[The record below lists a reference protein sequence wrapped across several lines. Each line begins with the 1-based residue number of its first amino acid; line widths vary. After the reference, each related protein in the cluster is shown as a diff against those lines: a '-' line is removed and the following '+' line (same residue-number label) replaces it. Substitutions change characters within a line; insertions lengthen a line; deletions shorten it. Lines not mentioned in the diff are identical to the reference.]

1 MATGRVFG
9 AVLVACLCGAV
20 AADRAGLADRH
31 GTCVALLAETLDG
44 DAAADA
50 CLTLARANALGDG
63 HVARILTDDAADN
76 HTDDHADD
84 HADDHGHGDDRGD
97 DAHGDDDAHGA
108 HAGHHEKHER
118 PYEALI
124 YMSAALMIGAATLYV
139 ISRFLEGV
147 PYTMAVFIL
156 GVVLALAH
164 HGSQERLGV
173 YSRSL
178 KLWEHI
184 NPELLLYSF
193 MPILLFGDAM
203 QLNLHLFYTKM
214 RQCITLAGPGVLL
227 ASFVTAFFA
236 RHCLPYDWKWWNCCV
251 FGSITAAT
259 DPVAVVALLN
269 ALGASPG
276 LTMAITGES
285 LFNDGTA
292 MVLFYLFMSLAEDEG
307 RYIAGPGDPAGYG
320 SIARFFLKMVLGGI
334 GLGFAFG
341 FAALVCLQLA
351 RRKYDETATTL
362 QITVTVGVA
371 YLSFYVAD
379 SLCGCSGVLSTV
391 FAALVIARFGWV
403 HVTSRETMVS
413 VWEFLG
419 YLANTLIFMLAG
431 SLTGE
436 ILYENWHERG
446 GDEPHWLGP
455 YDYFVLLYTWAA
467 LMLIRGV
474 MMVGL
479 WPLLSYFERHHSS
492 TKMLDWRDGVVM
504 TWGGLRGAVGLALAM
519 VVDEHIEVAG
529 ITVRAAVKFPQQL
542 LFLVAGVSFLTLL
555 VNGWTSASLLNYL
568 KMTTPSEDTKHL
580 RIYARTQAE
589 KKAAEAFAEIANK
602 YGLAVDDGPRPDR
615 ADAASKWHVVRSARN
630 LGIIRSAMAYDAATF
645 GGGVVAAGLADDV
658 HDGAPVAAGDVP
670 QRMRGLFLRTLK
682 AEYWKMIELGL
693 IPPGSAA
700 SQILPI
706 SCDAAMDH
714 IATDLRDFM
723 VVERAARDLK
733 GAEYLN
739 KVEGGCVKAF
749 GFAASSNQRYYVLLA
764 YKAAHLHTLAH
775 VRDVFAYF
783 VSSGAFAV
791 DLRADFYAE
800 VEAQIAQCQAYMDQT
815 FPREEHAAINRDL
828 VAEVLLEIK
837 HDVYVK
843 LEEEGL
849 LATKDRDILAEHLI
863 EATNELHKKRA
874 EDAER
879 LRRSTLELAKEKK
892 ANAKKGRV
900 APADDAEAKD
910 AEPEPDAAAAKLQA
924 RVRGKQE
931 RAHPK
936 APTARAAT
944 YDAEAPPPGDEGAA
958 PPAGVAYDVDVA
970 AVAAAPAAAP
980 GLVAEETPRAKS
992 PSNRLAPLQ

>member
-1 MATGRVFG
+1 
-9 AVLVACLCGAV
+9 
-20 AADRAGLADRH
+20 
-31 GTCVALLAETLDG
+31 
-44 DAAADA
+44 
-50 CLTLARANALGDG
+50 
-63 HVARILTDDAADN
+63 
-76 HTDDHADD
+76 
-84 HADDHGHGDDRGD
+84 
-97 DAHGDDDAHGA
+97 
-108 HAGHHEKHER
+108 
-118 PYEALI
+118 
-124 YMSAALMIGAATLYV
+124 
-139 ISRFLEGV
+139 
-147 PYTMAVFIL
+147 
-156 GVVLALAH
+156 
-164 HGSQERLGV
+164 
-173 YSRSL
+173 
-178 KLWEHI
+178 
-184 NPELLLYSF
+184 
-193 MPILLFGDAM
+193 
-203 QLNLHLFYTKM
+203 
-214 RQCITLAGPGVLL
+214 
-227 ASFVTAFFA
+227 
-236 RHCLPYDWKWWNCCV
+236 
-251 FGSITAAT
+251 
-259 DPVAVVALLN
+259 
-269 ALGASPG
+269 
-276 LTMAITGES
+276 
-285 LFNDGTA
+285 
-292 MVLFYLFMSLAEDEG
+292 MVLFYLFMSLAEGEG

-334 GLGFAFG
+334 GLGFAFFG

-529 ITVRAAVKFPQQL
+529 ITLRAAVKFPQQL

-589 KKAAEAFAEIANK
+589 KKAAEAFAEIATN
-602 YGLAVDDGPRPDR
+602 
-615 ADAASKWHVVRSARN
+615 
-630 LGIIRSAMAYDAATF
+630 AMAYDAATF
-645 GGGVVAAGLADDV
+645 GGGVVAAGLNDGAGDD
-658 HDGAPVAAGDVP
+658 APVAAGDVP

-700 SQILPI
+700 SQILPT

-775 VRDVFAYF
+775 VRDVFGYF

-800 VEAQIAQCQAYMDQT
+800 VEAQISQCQAYMDQT

-837 HDVYVK
+837 HDVCVK

-936 APTARAAT
+936 AP
-944 YDAEAPPPGDEGAA
+944 A

-980 GLVAEETPRAKS
+980 GLVVEETPRAKS